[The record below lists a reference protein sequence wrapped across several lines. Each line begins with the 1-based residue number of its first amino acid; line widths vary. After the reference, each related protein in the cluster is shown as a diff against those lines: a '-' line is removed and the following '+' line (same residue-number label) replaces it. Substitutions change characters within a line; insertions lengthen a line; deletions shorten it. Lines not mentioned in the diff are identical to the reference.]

1 MMTPVTDQQAN
12 PTVPLASEDTWRGT
26 FYVPPVRPSQAPRDR
41 GEFRRGVLRLL
52 REPFTR
58 RARKERWYSFLSLPL
73 AIAGF
78 VFTVITVT
86 AGLGMSGS
94 LTGMLVG
101 LPLLVVSSLGA
112 RKLGA
117 VNRGLAGRLPPR
129 RCTRGQVPGAP
140 PRPRGCPPGIPA
152 KYS

>member
-1 MMTPVTDQQAN
+1 MMIPVTEQQAN
-12 PTVPLASEDTWRGT
+12 PAVPLASEDTWRGT
-26 FYVPPVRPSQAPRDR
+26 FFVPPAHPSRAPRDR

-78 VFTVITVT
+78 AFTVITVT

>member
-1 MMTPVTDQQAN
+1 A
-12 PTVPLASEDTWRGT
+12 G
-26 FYVPPVRPSQAPRDR
+26 
-41 GEFRRGVLRLL
+41 
-52 REPFTR
+52 
-58 RARKERWYSFLSLPL
+58 KERWYSFLSLPL

-94 LTGMLVG
+94 LTGVLVG

-117 VNRGLAGRLPPR
+117 VNRGLAGRLLGLRGTPPPALR
-129 RCTRGQVPGAP
+129 PQPGVLGWLRSGLTDPAGWRAP
-140 PRPRGCPPGIPA
+140 GPPGLQP
-152 KYS
+152 

>member
-1 MMTPVTDQQAN
+1 MMIPVTEQQAN
-12 PTVPLASEDTWRGT
+12 PTAPSAQETAWRGT
-26 FYVPPVRPSQAPRDR
+26 FFVPPAHPSQTPRDR

-52 REPFTR
+52 REPFSR
-58 RARKERWYSFLSLPL
+58 RARRERWYAVLSLPL

-78 VFTVITVT
+78 VFTVVTVSV
-86 AGLGMSGS
+86 GLGMSGS

-152 KYS
+152 K